1 MTEQTRL
8 LSTIKVAEKEV
19 GTQSTATAKVAETA
33 EKAEKAGPHI
43 SVKPEA
49 IFHVGQFP
57 VTNSFLL
64 TSIVFIFF
72 LGFVALY
79 NLQAKS
85 SKKGNFFYFVNFSMR
100 SIYNLFESVF
110 EERTPFFFPL
120 IGAFFFFI
128 LFNNWS
134 GLLPGIGSVLY
145 HHSPI
150 LRAGTT
156 DLNTTIA
163 LALISV
169 IYTQFLGITHLGFG
183 DYSKKFIDFSSPIAF
198 FVGILE
204 IISEFSKLIS
214 FSFRLFGNIFAG
226 EVLITVLAFLVPV
239 LLSFPFLLFEV
250 FVGIIQAFVFSML
263 SAVLFKLA
271 ITKHH

>member
-1 MTEQTRL
+1 MKNELHSFSSDWR
-8 LSTIKVAEKEV
+8 
-19 GTQSTATAKVAETA
+19 
-33 EKAEKAGPHI
+33 
-43 SVKPEA
+43 
-49 IFHVGQFP
+49 IF
-57 VTNSFLL
+57 L
-64 TSIVFIFF
+64 
-72 LGFVALY
+72 
-79 NLQAKS
+79 
-85 SKKGNFFYFVNFSMR
+85 
-100 SIYNLFESVF
+100 
-110 EERTPFFFPL
+110 
-120 IGAFFFFI
+120 FI
-128 LFNNWS
+128 LLNNWS

-169 IYTQFLGITHLGFG
+169 IYTQFFG
-183 DYSKKFIDFSSPIAF
+183 NYASWLWRLFEEVYRFFKPNCI

>member
-1 MTEQTRL
+1 MTE
-8 LSTIKVAEKEV
+8 KVI
-19 GTQSTATAKVAETA
+19 ETA
-33 EKAEKAGPHI
+33 ETVEKAGPHI
-43 SVKPEA
+43 SIKPEA
-49 IFHVGQFP
+49 IFHIGQFP
-57 VTNSFLL
+57 VTNSLIL
-64 TSIVFIFF
+64 SIIVLIFF
-72 LGFVALY
+72 IALVALY
-79 NLQAKS
+79 NIQSKRKS
-85 SKKGNFFYFVNFSMR
+85 KGSFYYFINFSLR
-100 SIYNLFESVF
+100 AVYNLFESVF
-110 EERTPFFFPL
+110 EEQTAFFFPL

-128 LFNNWS
+128 LLNNWS
-134 GLLPGIGSVLY
+134 GLLPGSGSILLN
-145 HHSPI
+145 HSP
-150 LRAGTT
+150 LFRASTT
-156 DLNTTIA
+156 DLNTTIG
-163 LALISV
+163 LALVSV
-169 IYTQFLGITHLGFG
+169 IYIQYLGITRLGIK
-183 DYSKKFIDFSSPIAF
+183 DYSKKFVDFSSPIAF

>member
-1 MTEQTRL
+1 MTQNTVDSAR
-8 LSTIKVAEKEV
+8 STSSPRAVAKVVEK
-19 GTQSTATAKVAETA
+19 GTPAPEATAAKV
-33 EKAEKAGPHI
+33 GPHI
-43 SVKPEA
+43 SIKAEP

-64 TSIVFIFF
+64 TTIVFVFF
-72 LGFVALY
+72 LGIVALY
-79 NLQAKS
+79 NYQAKKT
-85 SKKGNFFYFVNFSMR
+85 KKGNFFYFVNFTMR
-100 SIYNLFESVF
+100 SVYNLFESVF
-110 EERTPFFFPL
+110 EERAAFFFPL

-128 LFNNWS
+128 LLNNWS

-145 HHSPI
+145 QHTPL

-156 DLNTTIA
+156 DLNTTIS

-169 IYTQFLGITHLGFG
+169 IYIQYLGITHLGFK
-183 DYSKKFIDFSSPIAF
+183 DYSKKFIDFSSPVAF
-198 FVGILE
+198 FVGILD
-204 IISEFSKLIS
+204 IISEFSRLIS

-250 FVGIIQAFVFSML
+250 FIGIIQAFVFSML

-271 ITKHH
+271 ITKQH

>member
-1 MTEQTRL
+1 MSQQT
-8 LSTIKVAEKEV
+8 LSAGSVLAVEKTI
-19 GTQSTATAKVAETA
+19 
-33 EKAEKAGPHI
+33 EKAGPHI
-43 SVKPEA
+43 SIKAEP
-49 IFHVGQFP
+49 IFQLGQFP
-57 VTNSFLL
+57 VTNSYLL
-64 TSIVFIFF
+64 TVIVFIFF
-72 LGFVALY
+72 LGIVALY
-79 NLQAKS
+79 NFQAKQ
-85 SKKGNFFYFVNFSMR
+85 KAKGSFFYFINFIMR
-100 SIYNLFESVF
+100 TVYDLFKSVF
-110 EERTPFFFPL
+110 DEKTPFFFPL

-128 LFNNWS
+128 LLNNWS
-134 GLLPGIGSVLY
+134 GLLPGIGSVLFKET
-145 HHSPI
+145 PL

-169 IYTQFLGITHLGFG
+169 IYIQYLGITHLGFG
-183 DYSKKFIDFSSPIAF
+183 DYSKKFLDFTSPIAF

>member
-1 MTEQTRL
+1 
-8 LSTIKVAEKEV
+8 
-19 GTQSTATAKVAETA
+19 
-33 EKAEKAGPHI
+33 
-43 SVKPEA
+43 
-49 IFHVGQFP
+49 
-57 VTNSFLL
+57 
-64 TSIVFIFF
+64 
-72 LGFVALY
+72 
-79 NLQAKS
+79 
-85 SKKGNFFYFVNFSMR
+85 MR

-128 LFNNWS
+128 LLNNWS